1 MAKFPLYFSRFSFK
15 SNSYF
20 CAMFKKLI
28 FTFLGFFLL
37 SCAEDPLPKPSGELR
52 LEYPIAKYEK
62 FVSPCN
68 FGFEYS
74 TFAKVKEAKNPCWYY
89 IEYPKMKAKVFLTYF
104 PIKNDFK
111 EHVRE
116 SEKMVYEHTI
126 KASSID
132 TKSFSYPDRKVF
144 GNFYELK
151 GPSASN
157 LQFFVTDS
165 TRYYVTANLYFNSR
179 PKPDSLAPAIEYIK
193 NDMLHLIETFE
204 WK

>member
-1 MAKFPLYFSRFSFK
+1 
-15 SNSYF
+15 
-20 CAMFKKLI
+20 MFKKLA
-28 FTFLGFFLL
+28 FTFLGLAVL
-37 SCAEDPLPKPSGELR
+37 SCAKETQPKPSGELR
-52 LEYPIAKYEK
+52 LEYPAPTYSK
-62 FVSPCN
+62 FSSPCN

-74 TFAKVKEAKNPCWYY
+74 TFAKIEDAKNPCWYY
-89 IEYPKMKAKVFLTYF
+89 IDYPKMKAKVFITYF
-104 PIKNDFK
+104 PVNNDLDL
-111 EHVRE
+111 HVKE

-132 TKSFSYPDRKVF
+132 TKTFSYPERKVF

-165 TRYYVTANLYFNSR
+165 TKHYVTANLYFNSR
-179 PKPDSLAPAIEYIK
+179 PKPDSLAPAVDYIK
-193 NDMLHLIETFE
+193 KDLLHLIDTFE